1 MFITSGLTRQTGS
14 DQNRLIGLLVKYQID
29 FKLETTR
36 RESSKIISLLVGQS
50 RLEVAVDMW
59 KSLNCIFSKSGI
71 EKNDKEVPHRLKYKT
86 GSIK

>member
-1 MFITSGLTRQTGS
+1 MFIISGPTKQTGS
-14 DQNRLIGLLVKYQID
+14 DQNRLIELLVKYQID

-71 EKNDKEVPHRLKYKT
+71 EKNHKEVPH
-86 GSIK
+86 

>member
-1 MFITSGLTRQTGS
+1 MFITSGPTKQTGS
-14 DQNRLIGLLVKYQID
+14 DQNRLIELLVKYQID
-29 FKLETTR
+29 FKLETIR

-71 EKNDKEVPHRLKYKT
+71 EKNDKEVPH
-86 GSIK
+86 